1 VLQLIV
7 IQTTKDI
14 IMASLKHIKSWMSTQ
29 IANYTDECGE
39 LNITKLA
46 EDAIIK
52 FNVIEDDETDI
63 FELSASFC

>member
-1 VLQLIV
+1 MI
-7 IQTTKDI
+7 IGKETTKDI
-14 IMASLKHIKSWMSTQ
+14 IMTSLKHIKSWMSTQ

>member
-1 VLQLIV
+1 M
-7 IQTTKDI
+7 T
-14 IMASLKHIKSWMSTQ
+14 SLKHIKSWMSTQ

>member
-1 VLQLIV
+1 M
-7 IQTTKDI
+7 TT
-14 IMASLKHIKSWMSTQ
+14 LKHIKSWMSTQ
-29 IANYTDECGE
+29 TANYIDDCGE

-52 FNVIEDDETDI
+52 FNVQEEDEADI